1 MATLLHIDSS
11 LNGDNSVS
19 RAVGA
24 TFRAA
29 WEQQHPD
36 GTVVY
41 RDLATDPIPHLDSLT
56 FGAGSLAEGDRTP
69 EQQEAWARR
78 EKLIE
83 EFETADAVLL
93 GAPMYNWAIPSTLKA
108 WLDHV
113 ILVGR
118 TAGGGTVE
126 GKPVTVIASRGGSYK
141 PGTPNEGH
149 DYIEPYLAWVLG
161 DQLKTDLHCIVP
173 ELTLAR
179 TVPAMKDLIGLSD
192 SSRDQAHEAA
202 RNRAKTLATQLS
214 A

>member
-19 RAVGA
+19 RAVGV

-36 GTVVY
+36 GTVIH
-41 RDLATDPIPHLDSLT
+41 RDLATDPIPHLDVVT
-56 FGAGSLAEGDRTP
+56 NGAGFAPEGDRTP
-69 EQQEAWARR
+69 EQREAWARR

-83 EFETADAVLL
+83 EFETADAVLI

-113 ILVGR
+113 ILGGR
-118 TAGGGTVE
+118 TMGGDTVA
-126 GKPVTVIASRGGSYK
+126 GKPVTVIASRGGSYA

-149 DYIEPYLAWVLG
+149 DYIEPYLAWVLR

-179 TVPAMKDLIGLSD
+179 SVPAMKDLIGLSD
-192 SSRDQAHEAA
+192 DSRDRAHEDAK
-202 RNRAKTLATQLS
+202 NRAKTLATQLS